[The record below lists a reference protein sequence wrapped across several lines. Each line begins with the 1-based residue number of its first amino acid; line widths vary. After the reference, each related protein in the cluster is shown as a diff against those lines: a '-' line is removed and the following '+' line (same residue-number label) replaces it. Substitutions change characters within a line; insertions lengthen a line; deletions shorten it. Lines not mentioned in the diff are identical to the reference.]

1 MLRMNILGVAVN
13 RISFR
18 ETIETIL
25 GFVKKDTAHQIVTV
39 NPEFILEAQANA
51 EFRTILN
58 HADLALA
65 DGTGLLWA
73 SRVLRKRNP
82 KHPVL
87 SERVAGSDVVVELFR
102 QARTNPSL
110 SFYLLGGSQ
119 TSTARVQA
127 SYPNVQI
134 LGQAAGP
141 RFSRTGDPISE
152 GDKKE
157 LDCILADIRQL
168 RPSIVL
174 VGLGAPKQEFFID
187 RYLKPLGVPVSIG
200 VGGTFEYLAGELPRA
215 PRWLQA
221 SRLEWLWRLLLE
233 PGRFGR
239 VWNAVVRFPLTV
251 LRSK

>member
-1 MLRMNILGVAVN
+1 MDQVALTEAVDAIVEFAN
-13 RISFR
+13 QA
-18 ETIETIL
+18 
-25 GFVKKDTAHQIVTV
+25 KPHQIVTV
-39 NPEFILEAQANA
+39 NPEFILEAQSDT

-58 HADLALA
+58 HADLALP
-65 DGTGLLWA
+65 DGAGILWA
-73 SRVLRKRNP
+73 SRVLRKRDP

-87 SERVAGSDVVVELFR
+87 SERVAGSDVVAELFR
-102 QARTNPSL
+102 QAATNPNL
-110 SFYLLGGSQ
+110 TFYLLGGSR
-119 TSTARVQA
+119 TSAERVKGRH
-127 SYPNVQI
+127 PKIQI
-134 LGQAAGP
+134 LGAVPGP

-239 VWNAVVRFPLTV
+239 VWNAVVRFPLAV